1 MGIEIDIIPVLVTPR
16 QVFYYLYYLEAKMQ
30 EKTAEEIKN
39 QEWANWLLEELQR
52 RTGRH
57 DIEVK
62 VTPYSN
68 HDVLIS
74 AAADKHPIVSFL
86 SAMREDSPRVA
97 QALDYTSE
105 MLQSWEVNMVI
116 HEKAKQDCLP
126 FYERLQREF
135 PHMVHEY
142 NVVDVGKHSARVTKV
157 DDKIVSFFDLWPQ
170 MTEVD
175 VKRLISYI
183 EDLEATLDRE
193 NATYAE
199 MTYWWN

>member
-1 MGIEIDIIPVLVTPR
+1 
-16 QVFYYLYYLEAKMQ
+16 MQ
-30 EKTAEEIKN
+30 DKTAEQIKN
-39 QEWANWLLEELQR
+39 TKWANWLLEELQR

-57 DIEVK
+57 DIEVT

-74 AAADKHPIVSFL
+74 AAADKHPIVSFY
-86 SAMREDSPRVA
+86 SAMQEDSPRVA

-105 MLQSWEVNMVI
+105 MLKNWEVTIVV

-135 PHMVHEY
+135 PHMLHEY
-142 NVVDVGKHSARVTKV
+142 NVVDVGKHCARVTKA
-157 DDKIVSFFDLWPQ
+157 DDKIVSYFDLWPQ
-170 MTEVD
+170 MTEGD
-175 VKRLISYI
+175 VKRLISHI
-183 EDLEATLDRE
+183 KELEDTLHRE

-199 MTYWWN
+199 VTYWWA